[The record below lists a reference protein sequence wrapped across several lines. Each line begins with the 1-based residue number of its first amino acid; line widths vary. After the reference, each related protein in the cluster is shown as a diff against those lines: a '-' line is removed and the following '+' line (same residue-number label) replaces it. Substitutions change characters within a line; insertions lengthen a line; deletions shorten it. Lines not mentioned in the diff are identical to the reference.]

1 VLTLVRVVVVEEQPA
16 SFRLELVRRLG
27 ATPERVFEMLT
38 EPEQVQKW
46 WGPHGF
52 TMPEV
57 RIDLRVGG
65 GYHFTMQPPEGERFH
80 LTGEF
85 RAIEPPSRLVF
96 TFRYDEPTPDD
107 RETVV
112 TLTLDPDGK
121 RTRVS
126 LDQDGFATE
135 ERVALHRGGW
145 SDSFDR
151 LGSALAQ

>member
-1 VLTLVRVVVVEEQPA
+1 MEEQPG
-16 SFRLELVRRLG
+16 SFRHEMAGRLG

-38 EPEQVQKW
+38 QPGQVQQW

-52 TMPEV
+52 TMPEARV
-57 RIDLRVGG
+57 DLRVGG
-65 GYHFTMQPPEGERFH
+65 SYRFTMQPPEGERFH

-85 RAIEPPSRLVF
+85 REVEPPSRLVF

-121 RTRVS
+121 QTRVS

-135 ERVALHRGGW
+135 GRVALHRDGW